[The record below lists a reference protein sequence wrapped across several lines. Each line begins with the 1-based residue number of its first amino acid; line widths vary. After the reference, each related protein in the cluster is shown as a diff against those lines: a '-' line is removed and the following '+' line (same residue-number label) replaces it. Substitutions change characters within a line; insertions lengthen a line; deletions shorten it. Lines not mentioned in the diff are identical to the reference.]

1 MTGLLHRRRDSPLAL
16 LTEDEARRIASNIAK
31 LPSALSA
38 IAFYSLPPGV
48 MPWGGGSFIP
58 QPVGRRYKLKGLMA

>member
-1 MTGLLHRRRDSPLAL
+1 MLRGNRSPTSIRVKHPADAGTAGV

-38 IAFYSLPPGV
+38 IAFYSLYSLPPWV
-48 MPWGGGSFIP
+48 MPWGGW
-58 QPVGRRYKLKGLMA
+58 